1 MHLDQNVGFAEQ
13 WVGMATNRAAFCPE
27 QISQLTVLR
36 EYQCTRGQMT
46 FFMPLSV
53 SGELPPRVP
62 NHRGRVFSHT
72 PVCLF
77 LTRDRP
83 ARWCQ
88 PRCREGLYLVAE
100 RAVS

>member
-1 MHLDQNVGFAEQ
+1 MHLDQNVSFTVK

-36 EYQCTRGQMT
+36 EYQCTKGQMT

-53 SGELPPRVP
+53 SGELPLRVR
-62 NHRGRVFSHT
+62 NHT
-72 PVCLF
+72 PVCPF

-83 ARWCQ
+83 ARWGQ
-88 PRCREGLYLVAE
+88 RRCREGLYLVAE